1 MQLQPVKANLI
12 YPSKANKTLE
22 LSQQQVYLLSSS
34 WHYPHAA
41 ITMKQKTALHQKSL
55 TLWAKSKKVR

>member
-22 LSQQQVYLLSSS
+22 LSQLAGY
-34 WHYPHAA
+34 Y
-41 ITMKQKTALHQKSL
+41 
-55 TLWAKSKKVR
+55 